1 MLVQG
6 QEGAKIQPAGILE
19 YVEGLKRGT
28 NEAIGLTGNFEIASV
43 YHPFLEPPST
53 TGFSV

>member
-28 NEAIGLTGNFEIASV
+28 NEGIGLTGNFEIASV